1 MPFGES
7 LLIALKPNSV
17 VQNKTKVRCTGFGKT
32 DDLGSTLSLLLA
44 GGVTLGKLANLP
56 HLSFFISKVGLK
68 SLLDRLVV
76 KV

>member
-1 MPFGES
+1 MGKVYS
-7 LLIALKPNSV
+7 LLSSLIQLYKTK
-17 VQNKTKVRCTGFGKT
+17 QNKRRTGFGKT
-32 DDLGSTLSLLLA
+32 DDLGSTLSLLLV